1 MSMLQRALLLLL
13 LCMNL
18 GVAAW
23 WAGHR
28 DPAPAALPALDPNVP
43 RLRLLSEV
51 EKRPVADAAELSE
64 APALLD
70 ANAVCLSLGPFET
83 PADLRQAM
91 DALLPKVERI
101 QFREVPAVA
110 LRGYRVFLPPAASRA
125 DALAVARALSD
136 KGISDYY
143 VLTVGPQ
150 QNTIS
155 LGIFRDL
162 ENATARRDAVAAL
175 GYSPMLEPRT
185 ESVSQWWIDLAAAPG
200 FQWQSVLDNPAL
212 KAESSPCK

>member
-1 MSMLQRALLLLL
+1 MSMLQRTLLVLL

-28 DPAPAALPALDPNVP
+28 DPAPPTLPALDANVP

-51 EKRPVADAAELSE
+51 EKRPAPDAAELSE

-70 ANAVCLSLGPFET
+70 ANAICLSLGPFET
-83 PADLRQAM
+83 PADLRLAM
-91 DALLPKVERI
+91 DLLLPKVERI

-136 KGISDYY
+136 KGVADYY
-143 VLTVGPQ
+143 VVTAGAQ

-155 LGIFRDL
+155 LGSFRDL
-162 ENATARRDAVAAL
+162 EKASLRRNALAAL

-185 ESVSQWWIDLAAAPG
+185 ESVSQWWIDLAAAPDV
-200 FQWQSVLDNPAL
+200 QWQELVPDPAI
-212 KAESSPCK
+212 KAIASPCH

>member
-1 MSMLQRALLLLL
+1 MSLLQRALLLLL

-23 WAGHR
+23 GAGHR
-28 DPAPAALPALDPNVP
+28 DAPPPALPALDPNVP

-51 EKRPVADAAELSE
+51 EQRPVPDAAELTE
-64 APALLD
+64 APTPLD
-70 ANAVCLSLGPFET
+70 ASAVCLSLGPFET
-83 PADLRQAM
+83 PAELRQAM
-91 DALLPKVERI
+91 DLLLPKVERI

-110 LRGYRVFLPPAASRA
+110 LRGYRVFLPPAASHA

-136 KGISDYY
+136 RGVSDYY
-143 VLTVGPQ
+143 LVTAGPQ

-155 LGIFRDL
+155 LGIYRDL
-162 ENATARRDAVAAL
+162 ENARQRRDAVAAL
-175 GYSPMLEPRT
+175 GYSPLLEPRT

-200 FQWQSVLDNPAL
+200 FQWQALLPNPAL
-212 KAESSPCK
+212 KAVAALCH

>member
-1 MSMLQRALLLLL
+1 MSLLQRALLLLL

-23 WAGHR
+23 GAGHR
-28 DPAPAALPALDPNVP
+28 DAPPPALPALDPNVP

-51 EKRPVADAAELSE
+51 EQRPVPDAAELTE
-64 APALLD
+64 APTPLD
-70 ANAVCLSLGPFET
+70 ASAVCLSLGPFET
-83 PADLRQAM
+83 PAELRQAM
-91 DALLPKVERI
+91 DLLLPKVERI

-110 LRGYRVFLPPAASRA
+110 LRGYRVFLPPAASHA

-136 KGISDYY
+136 RGVSDYY
-143 VLTVGPQ
+143 LVTAWPQ

-155 LGIFRDL
+155 LGIYRDL
-162 ENATARRDAVAAL
+162 ENARQRRDAVAAL
-175 GYSPMLEPRT
+175 GYSPLLEPRT

-200 FQWQSVLDNPAL
+200 FQWQALLPNPAL
-212 KAESSPCK
+212 KAVAAPCH